1 MQVRRGTG
9 RVNALDVRDQQA
21 SAGHRDTLPEAGR
34 DMLQMYPAEAQKRA
48 QLGGAALL
56 AHRGAEWLLL
66 ARNTAHEVGGVPNT
80 HHELSSDVGGK
91 GSSPRRVTFENERF
105 VTILFVAHLQL
116 ALGTMHASSY
126 PKRHEQI
133 KPLAPWHGVRSGVI

>member
-9 RVNALDVRDQQA
+9 RVNTLDVCDQQA

-56 AHRGAEWLLL
+56 AHRGAEWL
-66 ARNTAHEVGGVPNT
+66 RVDGGTAHRRGHAADT
-80 HHELSSDVGGK
+80 HHKLCGDVSGK
-91 GSSPRRVTFENERF
+91 GSVPREVTWSN
-105 VTILFVAHLQL
+105 
-116 ALGTMHASSY
+116 
-126 PKRHEQI
+126 
-133 KPLAPWHGVRSGVI
+133 

>member
-9 RVNALDVRDQQA
+9 RVSAFDVRDQQA

-66 ARNTAHEVGGVPNT
+66 ARNTPPDGRRVPST
-80 HHELSSDVGGK
+80 RHKLCGDVGGK
-91 GSSPRRVTFENERF
+91 GSAPRRVT
-105 VTILFVAHLQL
+105 
-116 ALGTMHASSY
+116 SSN
-126 PKRHEQI
+126 
-133 KPLAPWHGVRSGVI
+133 

>member
-21 SAGHRDTLPEAGR
+21 SVGHRDTLPEAGR

-56 AHRGAEWLLL
+56 AHRGPEGLRVAG
-66 ARNTAHEVGGVPNT
+66 RTAHELRYGRT
-80 HHELSSDVGGK
+80 SGK
-91 GSSPRRVTFENERF
+91 KVLPFGEEV
-105 VTILFVAHLQL
+105 L
-116 ALGTMHASSY
+116 AMPL
-126 PKRHEQI
+126 RH
-133 KPLAPWHGVRSGVI
+133 S

>member
-56 AHRGAEWLLL
+56 AYRGPDSPEWLRVDGRTPPDGLR
-66 ARNTAHEVGGVPNT
+66 AAGT
-80 HHELSSDVGGK
+80 HHKLCGDVGGK
-91 GSSPRRVTFENERF
+91 GSVPRRVTSIFEQYVMFCATYSCN
-105 VTILFVAHLQL
+105 
-116 ALGTMHASSY
+116 
-126 PKRHEQI
+126 
-133 KPLAPWHGVRSGVI
+133 

>member
-1 MQVRRGTG
+1 MQVQRGTG

-56 AHRGAEWLLL
+56 AHRGREGL
-66 ARNTAHEVGGVPNT
+66 RVDGGTPPDGRHAADT
-80 HHELSSDVGGK
+80 HHKLCGDVSGK
-91 GSSPRRVTFENERF
+91 ESAPRE
-105 VTILFVAHLQL
+105 
-116 ALGTMHASSY
+116 GTS
-126 PKRHEQI
+126 
-133 KPLAPWHGVRSGVI
+133 

>member
-9 RVNALDVRDQQA
+9 RVSAFDVRDQQA

-56 AHRGAEWLLL
+56 AHRGPEWLLL
-66 ARNTAHEVGGVPNT
+66 ARNTAHEVGRVPNT
-80 HHELSSDVGGK
+80 HHELCGDVGGK
-91 GSSPRRVTFENERF
+91 GSAPREVTWSN
-105 VTILFVAHLQL
+105 
-116 ALGTMHASSY
+116 
-126 PKRHEQI
+126 
-133 KPLAPWHGVRSGVI
+133 